1 MINEIKNITRGLSDK
16 ELSNVSDYEEY
27 KKMLLSLADLK
38 KNDPKGFNEIKNEV
52 LKRKQKK
59 EETLRGNSV
68 MALLD
73 TQNKIIKASGATGV
87 VELEEETKRKL
98 ERVCNG

>member
-1 MINEIKNITRGLSDK
+1 MINEK
-16 ELSNVSDYEEY
+16 ELRNVLDYEEY
-27 KKMLLSLADLK
+27 KELILNLTELR
-38 KNDPKGFNEIKNEV
+38 KNNPKGFNEIKNEV

-59 EETLRGNSV
+59 DESL
-68 MALLD
+68 
-73 TQNKIIKASGATGV
+73 KASGAMEV

>member
-1 MINEIKNITRGLSDK
+1 MINEK
-16 ELSNVSDYEEY
+16 ELRNVLDYEEY
-27 KKMLLSLADLK
+27 KELILNLTELR
-38 KNDPKGFNEIKNEV
+38 KNNPKGFNEIKNEV

-73 TQNKIIKASGATGV
+73 TQNKIIKASGAMEV

>member
-1 MINEIKNITRGLSDK
+1 MINEK
-16 ELSNVSDYEEY
+16 ELRNVLDYEEY
-27 KKMLLSLADLK
+27 KELILNLTELR
-38 KNDPKGFNEIKNEV
+38 KNNPKGFNEIKNEV

-73 TQNKIIKASGATGV
+73 TQNKIIKASGAMEV
-87 VELEEETKRKL
+87 VELEEARK
-98 ERVCNG
+98 GM

>member
-1 MINEIKNITRGLSDK
+1 MRNAIDEITRGLSNK

-38 KNDPKGFNEIKNEV
+38 KNNPKGYDDVKKDI
-52 LKRKQKK
+52 LRRKQKK
-59 EETLRGNSV
+59 DESLRGNSV

-73 TQNKIIKASGATGV
+73 TQNKIIKASGAMGV